1 MSLGC
6 LEFERPSFE
15 SKVFYTDMVIS
26 KAINIF
32 KDNVCVS
39 WSGGKDSTFVLSRA
53 IKQKPNIKVMW
64 ENTYIDFWQTV
75 LFIRELTKKW
85 NIDLIETKPLNG
97 WTFTKCL
104 NIDGLPKPRQTS
116 EQGLNRE
123 PLCCLHLKKEP
134 AIDAIEKNGIECIIT
149 GMTTAESQTRGYLK
163 RYDGEKYK
171 KYAGCGSG
179 ENAVGY
185 SQFHY
190 FVADWNVWKFNPIMN
205 WTEKEVF
212 DVHKRGKIPLC
223 PVYSICGGI
232 YKRCG
237 CKPCTAYLDWEPKLS
252 KTDPLVYAWLK
263 TYEKVKYAD
272 FALVHELTVN

>member
-6 LEFERPSFE
+6 LEYERPSFE

-39 WSGGKDSTFVLSRA
+39 WSGGKDSTFVLSRVL
-53 IKQKPNIKVMW
+53 KQKPNVKVMW

-85 NIDLIETKPLNG
+85 NLDLIETKPLNG

-104 NIDGLPKPRQTS
+104 DIDGLPRPRQTS
-116 EQGLNRE
+116 DQGLNRE

-134 AIDAIEKNGIECIIT
+134 ALDAIEKNGIECVIT

-179 ENAVGY
+179 ENYTGY

-252 KTDPLVYAWLK
+252 KTDPLMYAWLK
-263 TYEKVKYAD
+263 TYEKEKYVS
-272 FALVHELTVN
+272 FATNHSK